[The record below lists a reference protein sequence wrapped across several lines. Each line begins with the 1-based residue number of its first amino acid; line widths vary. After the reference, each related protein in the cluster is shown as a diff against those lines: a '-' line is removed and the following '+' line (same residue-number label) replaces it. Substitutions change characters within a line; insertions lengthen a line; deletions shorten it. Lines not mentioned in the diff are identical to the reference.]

1 VPLES
6 LNAGSTAGPI
16 LTDFLGFWLVSLTCL
31 ERLEG
36 PDELR
41 EASTMVS
48 GRGRFLEEDGEGRMA
63 GFVMFFFRLFFAE
76 DERTDADFAFE
87 KMWSISDMVV
97 VWR

>member
-1 VPLES
+1 
-6 LNAGSTAGPI
+6 
-16 LTDFLGFWLVSLTCL
+16 
-31 ERLEG
+31 
-36 PDELR
+36 
-41 EASTMVS
+41 MVS